1 VIGAGVRIA
10 FLVFVTAI
18 FQVAVFSGWE
28 LLGGFPDVLLVTV
41 VCIALLRGATA
52 GAVAGFVGGLLVDT
66 ATLGTLGVTSLLLA
80 VAGHWAGRYGE
91 TTGRGRP
98 FAPYLAVA
106 VIAVV
111 VGVGG
116 YLVHF
121 LLGDAVSARL
131 ALPPVLPS
139 AALDVL
145 LVWPLYRMCRSVV
158 GVSPANERPRE
169 VELVV

>member
-1 VIGAGVRIA
+1 VTGVRIGVV
-10 FLVFVTAI
+10 VFVAAI
-18 FQVAVFSGWE
+18 VQVSVLSGWE
-28 LLGGFPDVLLVTV
+28 LAGGYPDLLLVAV
-41 VCIALLRGATA
+41 VCIGILRGAIA
-52 GAVAGFVGGLLVDT
+52 GSVAGFVGGLLVDT

-80 VAGHWAGRYGE
+80 IAGHWAGRYGE

-98 FAPYLAVA
+98 YAPYLAVA
-106 VIAVV
+106 VIAVL

-116 YLVHF
+116 YVVHF

-139 AALDVL
+139 ALLDVVL
-145 LVWPLYRMCRSVV
+145 AVPVFALCRWSI
-158 GVSPANERPRE
+158 GAGAPEPTPRE